1 MEMKDILGDRKVR
14 TKAEYTARTHW
25 AASINFDAIF
35 TAPILYVFIPVLLLC
50 LVNSLTELF
59 FIESTA
65 LYLTNEINGIIK
77 DAELD
82 IAPITI
88 EPWMVVAFVAVLLW
102 QFVVCWTVWSKQ
114 IKNFKNATR
123 YEYLFFNDI
132 VEYKVYDASEDTTP
146 KFIKR
151 VKFLI
156 SLVPNLIVVGILGYL
171 GLTGYDHYVEYI
183 QPTMPEPTPPSTSN
197 PTPSTP
203 NPGTGTSRPT
213 TPTPGTG
220 STTPSTPGSGTSGNK
235 NNLGDALEN
244 IWDGICEV
252 LGNIGEFI
260 TDNLAN
266 ILKFLLAEENKPVVT
281 VTGWFLLGALA
292 LIVLINFVSNRE
304 DYINSIPPKELDPM
318 TLKARTLPAI
328 ITATKMLPAPSFSIP
343 KDCPYWLKKLIFW
356 APVHYNFG
364 DVVISSPKGL
374 RDDLVLSK
382 IENPEKLLDY
392 LVPLKPKPTEGVTYS
407 ANRKS

>member
-1 MEMKDILGDRKVR
+1 MAAKDILGDRKVR

-50 LVNSLTELF
+50 LVNNLTKLF

-65 LYLTNEINGIIK
+65 LYLTNEINGMIK
-77 DAELD
+77 DAKLN

-102 QFVVCWTVWSKQ
+102 QFVVCWTVWGKQ
-114 IKNFKNATR
+114 MKNFKNATR

-156 SLVPNLIVVGILGYL
+156 SLVPNIIVLGILGYL
-171 GLTGYDHYVEYI
+171 GLIGYDHYVKYI

-203 NPGTGTSRPT
+203 NPG
-213 TPTPGTG
+213 PG
-220 STTPSTPGSGTSGNK
+220 STPSTPNPGPGSTPSTPNTGSSGSNYGI
-235 NNLGDALEN
+235 GDALEDFWN
-244 IWDGICEV
+244 GLSTAFNNFV
-252 LGNIGEFI
+252 NFM
-260 TDNLAN
+260 TDNISK

-281 VTGWFLLGALA
+281 VTGWILVIA
-292 LIVLINFVSNRE
+292 LIFIFVVYFVKNI
-304 DYINSIPPKELDPM
+304 DDFTNSLPERKIDPM

-328 ITATKMLPAPSFSIP
+328 ITAAKMLPAPSFSIP
-343 KDCPYWLKKLIFW
+343 RDCPYWLKKLIFW

-374 RDDLVLSK
+374 CDDLVLGK
-382 IENPEKLLDY
+382 IESPEKLIDY
-392 LVPLKPKPTEGVTYS
+392 LVPLKPQPTEGVTYS